1 MTPFIIGA
9 LVGLVAAVVLTFAY
23 YRMRGV
29 PALCTLL
36 GTIFLSLAPRIYY
49 GIAAIQGTESKSADF
64 DYTVPGWSLSPWAS
78 IWATPTSATS
88 SRDASF

>member
-29 PALCTLL
+29 PALCTLM

-49 GIAAIQGTESKSADF
+49 GIAAIQGSESKSADF
-64 DYTVPGWSLSPWAS
+64 DYT
-78 IWATPTSATS
+78 SAWMVVVALGFYLGYAHLGHFFK
-88 SRDASF
+88 RR